1 MCDHQLTRHQADRE
15 VSSKDAERLRPNFIL
30 RSTTMTVHEDDL
42 PRVLQELEV
51 PADFNVYETTDDND
65 VVVRLEKWR
74 QRAYTVLADLRR
86 RLQDRE
92 VLTSREKVEV
102 VSAVAQFHGEG
113 SWIADGTHIIA
124 KGVS

>member
-1 MCDHQLTRHQADRE
+1 
-15 VSSKDAERLRPNFIL
+15 
-30 RSTTMTVHEDDL
+30 MTVHEDDL
-42 PRVLQELEV
+42 PRVLQELKV

-102 VSAVAQFHGEG
+102 VSTVAQFHGEG
-113 SWIADGTHIIA
+113 QWIYDGTHVIV
-124 KGVS
+124 KGTSHTGYVWSSR